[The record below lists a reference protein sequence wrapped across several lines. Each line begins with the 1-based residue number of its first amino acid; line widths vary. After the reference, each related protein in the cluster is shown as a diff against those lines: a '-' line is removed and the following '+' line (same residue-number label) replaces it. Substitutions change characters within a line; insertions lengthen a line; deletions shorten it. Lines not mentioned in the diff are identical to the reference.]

1 MGEIVWLGMG
11 AWASALFNRAAG
23 DGRGGPGCSGAS
35 FFFFFGG
42 WASGWRFV
50 RSTII
55 SGRVGTRGGG

>member
-35 FFFFFGG
+35 FFFFL
-42 WASGWRFV
+42 
-50 RSTII
+50 
-55 SGRVGTRGGG
+55 GGGLVVGVSCGPR

>member
-35 FFFFFGG
+35 FFF
-42 WASGWRFV
+42 W
-50 RSTII
+50 
-55 SGRVGTRGGG
+55 GGGGLVVGVSCGPR